1 MNTTIVCP
9 NFIVLEIKG
18 VVNPRKMAVVLDDSM
33 RVEWN
38 AESAEGSFD
47 IVLSFTRS

>member
-1 MNTTIVCP
+1 MNTAIACP
-9 NFIVLEIKG
+9 GFTVLEIKG

-38 AESAEGSFD
+38 AESAEEPSD
-47 IVLSFTRS
+47 TVLSFTGS